1 METKNFKSMSKEDKI
16 KTVAKFIIENNA
28 TVSETAEYFSIS
40 ESCIKK
46 YINDPNNLIRISFS
60 DYEKIKVIQESL
72 QIEGRSI
79 GGKVG
84 KRSATLKED
93 EILRIAMQMIKME
106 WTLEQA
112 SIQLNIPKSTIYE
125 NLVKIKDIELKK
137 RIQKLFDENRGI
149 GERKQ

>member
-28 TVSETAEYFSIS
+28 TVNETAEYFSIS

-46 YINDPNNLIRISFS
+46 YINDPNNLIKISFS

-84 KRSATLKED
+84 KRSATLKEH

-137 RIQKLFDENRGI
+137 EYKNYLTKIEV
-149 GERKQ
+149 

>member
-16 KTVAKFIIENNA
+16 KTVAKFIIEKNA
-28 TVSETAEYFSIS
+28 TVNETAEYFSIS

-84 KRSATLKED
+84 KRSATLKEH
-93 EILRIAMQMIKME
+93 EILRIAMQMIKMG

-125 NLVKIKDIELKK
+125 NLVKIKDIELRK

>member
-28 TVSETAEYFSIS
+28 TVNETAEYFSIS

-84 KRSATLKED
+84 KRSATLKEH
-93 EILRIAMQMIKME
+93 EILRIAMQMIKMG

-125 NLVKIKDIELKK
+125 NLVKIKDIELRK

>member
-28 TVSETAEYFSIS
+28 TVNETAEYFSIS

-84 KRSATLKED
+84 KRSATLKEH
-93 EILRIAMQMIKME
+93 EILRIAMQMIKMG

-125 NLVKIKDIELKK
+125 NLVKITDIELRK

-149 GERKQ
+149 GERKK